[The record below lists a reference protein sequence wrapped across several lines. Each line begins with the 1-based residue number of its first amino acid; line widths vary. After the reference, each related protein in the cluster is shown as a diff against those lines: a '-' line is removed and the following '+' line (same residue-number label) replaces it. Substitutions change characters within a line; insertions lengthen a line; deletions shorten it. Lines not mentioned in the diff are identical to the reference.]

1 MRINLFSYWLL
12 LLFLKVES
20 PPNRECAEFQNE
32 FRYCEEKQEQCL
44 SETIETVDCDE
55 KRKTC
60 FKENVE
66 DSYCIIEHESN
77 RTNPEHENM
86 KTAEIPLE
94 TLNEVLRDLK
104 SPMNEVTENCFHG
117 IIFFGLKIK
126 VFDIYTEND
135 FENQKQ
141 LLQKEMNQ
149 FSEFSRLKMPTAI
162 ILNGLIHNQNI
173 SKTCKSSLKKFEKEI
188 AILDND
194 FSIKRIPF
202 AQWHCGWA
210 YGDVGRVILRLFA
223 SIATPNF
230 AMNFNHACAIQRD
243 CYMSRKQRTT
253 CDRMFKNSIQGIVN
267 SLKRN
272 KKGSEEFNEILIELS
287 DWKSEYA
294 YSIANLTESSYRTY
308 SGSEGPFNEFNYH
321 EPMNK
326 TAVVFM
332 ELNVAENIKKELD
345 KLYPHC
351 KFHKNGLDPKTY
363 EVPIPVLT
371 DCPFASS
378 ILDFC
383 VSDFNF
389 CVNNKSGFPICS
401 SQFCACI
408 KKELP
413 QKEQRCRAN
422 ITDTCRLLT
431 SRKSPHKVEYSSFEW
446 PEEIIS
452 VNTEIRKSCG
462 LKELDSSELS
472 IQHFVQLIS
481 DNQCIQ
487 NNRTMIDTSSM
498 IVDENTNIGV
508 PFDRFRC
515 GWQYGDIG
523 IVLARYWIANACG
536 PYSVNFNHCCAKHL
550 NCYMNQF
557 EKEFC
562 DEECNRCRTSLVS
575 RMVSHKESCRAL
587 ASMNNHEL
595 FNVKISVYESLQNTK
610 IPTVISSFD
619 GNLKQSFSGPSN
631 LNFSLIKVFKL
642 SSDEQL
648 DIEIGDSFYQE
659 IYKNGWS
666 NRVFIDS
673 SALIF
678 EDCRK
683 HNSIILCL
691 KQLVFSISEIDGKME
706 EFDVAIRKFN
716 ETIASRNVAPLTKS
730 EVDEMISNLDNGR
743 VWDII
748 IMIVVDILI
757 VLIAKYDKKIWKI
770 SKRIYYYFFSNKTP
784 TQNVL
789 DPAEIPLG
797 PVGPVSELNGSTTF
811 SEDSGTVMVNH
822 PVPE

>member
-1 MRINLFSYWLL
+1 
-12 LLFLKVES
+12 
-20 PPNRECAEFQNE
+20 
-32 FRYCEEKQEQCL
+32 
-44 SETIETVDCDE
+44 
-55 KRKTC
+55 
-60 FKENVE
+60 
-66 DSYCIIEHESN
+66 
-77 RTNPEHENM
+77 
-86 KTAEIPLE
+86 
-94 TLNEVLRDLK
+94 
-104 SPMNEVTENCFHG
+104 
-117 IIFFGLKIK
+117 
-126 VFDIYTEND
+126 
-135 FENQKQ
+135 
-141 LLQKEMNQ
+141 
-149 FSEFSRLKMPTAI
+149 MPTAI

-351 KFHKNGLDPKTY
+351 KFHKSEISSCFNNYMNSYEDLSKCLSNIEDVQCTHQIQKAEQALEPKEENQSMWGRFKDFKNIYRHLSSIMQNFAIGLFIFYLSITDGLDPKTY